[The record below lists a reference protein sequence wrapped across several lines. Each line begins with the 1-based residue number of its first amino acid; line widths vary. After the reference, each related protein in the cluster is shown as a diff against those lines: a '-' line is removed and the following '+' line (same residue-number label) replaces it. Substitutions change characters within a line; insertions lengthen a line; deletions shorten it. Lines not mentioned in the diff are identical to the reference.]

1 MAEVIF
7 NYEGANTSV
16 QCEIYSKMENVIKK
30 FLSKI
35 EQKEDNY
42 YYLYNGNSINKELT
56 FNEQAN
62 EIDKNRKK
70 MNIIVYN
77 IKEDETKKSEII
89 SKNIICPICKETIVI
104 DFKDFKIN

>member
-7 NYEGANTSV
+7 NYEGANTSI

-35 EQKEDNY
+35 EEKEDNY

-56 FNEQAN
+56 FDEQAN

-77 IKEDETKKSEII
+77 IKEKII
-89 SKNIICPICKETIVI
+89 II
-104 DFKDFKIN
+104 